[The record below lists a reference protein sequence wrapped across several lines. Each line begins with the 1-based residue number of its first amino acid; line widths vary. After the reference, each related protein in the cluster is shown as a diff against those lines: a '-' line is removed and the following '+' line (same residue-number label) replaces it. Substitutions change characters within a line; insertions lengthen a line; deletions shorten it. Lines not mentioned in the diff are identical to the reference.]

1 MIQMVSNLAIKE
13 PEFKDGDG
21 GGGEYEYA
29 NEVGIKVV
37 TNGYLL
43 TYVYYRE
50 EGSEVIEYVFED
62 KDALLKHL
70 GACI

>member
-1 MIQMVSNLAIKE
+1 MIQIVGTSALKE
-13 PEFKDGDG
+13 PEFKDGD

-50 EGSEVIEYVFED
+50 EGSEIIEYVFED

>member
-1 MIQMVSNLAIKE
+1 MQIVGNLALKE

-29 NEVGIKVV
+29 NEVAIKVV
-37 TNGYLL
+37 TNGYALA
-43 TYVYYRE
+43 YIYHRE
-50 EGSEVIEYVFED
+50 DGDEIQEYVFED